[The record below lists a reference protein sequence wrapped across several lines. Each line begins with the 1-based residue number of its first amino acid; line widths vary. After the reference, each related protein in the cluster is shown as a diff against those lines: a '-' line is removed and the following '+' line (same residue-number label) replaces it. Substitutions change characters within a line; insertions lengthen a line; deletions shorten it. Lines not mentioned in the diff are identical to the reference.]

1 MKRSLSFFAFVA
13 IVLLGCTVFATV
25 TQTGTTQPKS
35 TEKVVGTKEAVGT
48 DEPAG
53 TEEVVVTEAVVTPK
67 PTKKVNLPAATNTS
81 CHELT
86 FFLDPSLEASIKC
99 TTIPEYDDADAMP
112 FDTHP
117 QYTKVSLI
125 DYPLTGRI
133 MQPVI
138 SVFPI
143 QRYREL
149 LPDVVDQDIAALQS
163 LISGG
168 DPGSI
173 DPPILPV
180 QNATQLFLAQ
190 YEVLQFQNGS
200 GVRYITQYAQAYV
213 PPNNHGLFFSF
224 QGLTSD
230 GEYWVSVILPISH
243 PSLWETEGAP
253 SNTEYAIIESN
264 PDAYYAD
271 RASEIDE
278 KDPKSFVPSIKKL
291 DTLVKSIIVKSKSD

>member
-1 MKRSLSFFAFVA
+1 MKRSSSYFVFLA
-13 IVLLGCTVFATV
+13 TILLGCSVFATA
-25 TQTGTTQPKS
+25 TQAVTTQPKLTDKGVEPS
-35 TEKVVGTKEAVGT
+35 EAVGT
-48 DEPAG
+48 SEAVE
-53 TEEVVVTEAVVTPK
+53 TVEVVVTPK
-67 PTKKVNLPAATNTS
+67 PTMKVNLPAATNTS

-99 TTIPEYDDADAMP
+99 TTVPEYGGADAMP

-117 QYTKVSLI
+117 QYSKVTLI
-125 DYPLTGRI
+125 DYPLSGRI

-143 QRYREL
+143 QRFREL
-149 LPDVVDQDIAALQS
+149 LPDVVDPDIAALQA

-230 GEYWVSVILPISH
+230 GEYWISVILPISH
-243 PSLWETEGAP
+243 PSLWDTEGAP
-253 SNTEYAIIESN
+253 SNTEYATIESN

-271 RASEIDE
+271 KASEINE